1 MENLNTNCM
10 MVLVS
15 IVDRDNNLGLTKGRG
30 TNKEKILKKSK
41 LSLSTVNRSLK
52 LLMKEE
58 LIDEALKQVNKKAYY
73 VTEKGKDKLK
83 EIKGKKK

>member
-30 TNKEKILKKSK
+30 TNKEKILEKSK